1 MVKERVQCPK
11 CRKEVLNLEYCISCG
26 TKLRRNNLQE
36 GSQLANQTC
45 PKCNKS
51 NPKEY
56 VFCAFCGTKL
66 PPTSTRY
73 SQGTFEGFKISSGNI
88 NWQKKQKVVIRD
100 IQATQLPLFSRTL
113 RVGYFSSSTPPI
125 SSRLVLKQQLGMGNL
140 VHYFVAFILVMAI
153 YAFWYSCWFLFVI
166 PGAPG
171 EPAFGVFDLLLSN
184 ATLIPPSNPFFTG
197 LEIFIVASLLFF
209 LSFAPIFLSTFYIMK
224 ESQVLVLFKINTR
237 LFIFS
242 VLFGLFLP
250 LILPPGVLTLR
261 ERDYSIGTKSMEKG
275 IAIAAITQVLVTAG
289 LLIISILGTFLP
301 DSFLSLFKNNVL
313 LAFKFSCWIAIFT
326 IIPLV
331 SPYGKLLKQW
341 NARIFWV
348 LVIICGIFLL
358 FFFIPFEIM

>member
-1 MVKERVQCPK
+1 MKDRVQCPK

-26 TKLRRNNLQE
+26 AKLRRNDLQE
-36 GSQLANQTC
+36 GPYLANQSC

-56 VFCAFCGTKL
+56 AFCAFCGAQLSLTATKN
-66 PPTSTRY
+66 
-73 SQGTFEGFKISSGNI
+73 SQGTFNGFKFSSENI
-88 NWQKKQKVVIRD
+88 NWQKKQNVVIRD
-100 IQATQLPLFSRTL
+100 IRTTQLPLFSRTL
-113 RVGYFSSSTPPI
+113 RAGYFSSSTPSM
-125 SSRLVLKQQLGMGNL
+125 SSKLVLKQQMDMGNL
-140 VHYFVAFILVMAI
+140 VHYLAAFIIVMAI
-153 YAFWYSCWFLFVI
+153 YAFWYSCWFLFLI
-166 PGAPG
+166 PGSPG
-171 EPAFGVFDLLLSN
+171 EPAFGIFDLLLSN
-184 ATLIPPSNPFFTG
+184 ATFIPPSNPLFTV
-197 LEIFIVASLLFF
+197 LEIFLVASLLFF

-224 ESQVLVLFKINTR
+224 ESQVLVLFRINAR

-261 ERDYSIGTKSMEKG
+261 EKDFSIGTKSMEKG

-289 LLIISILGTFLP
+289 LLITGILGTFLP
-301 DSFLSLFKNNVL
+301 DSFLNLFKNNIL
-313 LAFKFSCWIAIFT
+313 LAYKFSTWIAIFT

-341 NARIFWV
+341 NPRLFWV

-358 FFFIPFEIM
+358 FFFIPFELI